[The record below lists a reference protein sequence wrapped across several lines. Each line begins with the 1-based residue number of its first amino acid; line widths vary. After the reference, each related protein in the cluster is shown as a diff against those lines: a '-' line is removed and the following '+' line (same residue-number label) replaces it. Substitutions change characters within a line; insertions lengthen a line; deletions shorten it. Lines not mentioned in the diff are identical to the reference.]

1 MWAFIVWIII
11 GGLAG
16 WVATLIMKT
25 RESILVNIIL
35 GIVGGLLGGWLLGL
49 LGFPP
54 ENMGLFASFLTA
66 VFGAAVLIALGR
78 LVFGRSRTT
87 V

>member
-1 MWAFIVWIII
+1 MWAFIVWIVI

-16 WVATLIMKT
+16 WLASVIMKAQD
-25 RESILVNIIL
+25 SLLVNIIL
-35 GIVGGLLGGWLLGL
+35 GIVGGLLGGWVLGL

-66 VFGAAVLIALGR
+66 VFGACLLILLGR
-78 LVFGRSRTT
+78 VLFRGRAS

>member
-1 MWAFIVWIII
+1 MWAFIVWIVI
-11 GGLAG
+11 GGIAG

-25 RESILVNIIL
+25 RESILINIIL

-49 LGFPP
+49 LGLDP
-54 ENMGLFASFLTA
+54 NTSLFMSFVTA
-66 VFGAAVLIALGR
+66 VIGACILIALGR
-78 LVFGRSRTT
+78 VLFRSKSA